1 MNDARERMVQT
12 AARLFQRHGY
22 HAVGFRRIVEV
33 SEAPR
38 GSIYHHFPQGKG
50 QLGAEAVAWSGSAL
64 VRSVSQIAASQD
76 DIAGVL
82 EALGERLAGWL
93 EDSDFAAGC
102 PVATVA
108 LELAPADGPVTDACR
123 DVFRNWTEVL
133 RDRLTDE
140 GWEPAAA
147 SDFATTVVAAL
158 EGALLLARV
167 ERDATP
173 VRTVARDLA
182 ARAR

>member
-1 MNDARERMVQT
+1 MGGTRERMVQT

-22 HAVGFRRIVEV
+22 HAVGFRRIIEE

-38 GSIYHHFPQGKG
+38 GSIYHHFPQGKE
-50 QLGAEAVAWSGSAL
+50 QLGAEAITWSGGAL
-64 VRSVSQIAASQD
+64 VRTVGQIAASHD
-76 DIAGVL
+76 DIAGTL
-82 EALGERLAGWL
+82 EELGERLAGWL
-93 EDSDFAAGC
+93 ESSGFADGC

-108 LELAPADGPVTDACR
+108 LEVAPTDGPVTDACR
-123 DVFRNWTEVL
+123 DVFRDWVVVL
-133 RDRLTDE
+133 RDRLHEE
-140 GWEPAAA
+140 GWEPDAARA
-147 SDFATTVVAAL
+147 FATTIVAAI

-173 VRTVARDLA
+173 VRTIARDLA